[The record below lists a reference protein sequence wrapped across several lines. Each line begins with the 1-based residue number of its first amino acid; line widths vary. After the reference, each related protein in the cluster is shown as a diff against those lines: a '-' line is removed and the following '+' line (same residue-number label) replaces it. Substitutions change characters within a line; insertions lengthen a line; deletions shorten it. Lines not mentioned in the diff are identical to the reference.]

1 MVNSKDIEQR
11 SPEWFNAR
19 KNMITGSQ
27 CGAILG
33 HNPYKKPA
41 EVMRDMVRAYH
52 GLPSSFTGN
61 VATEW
66 GTANEQSAINQYEM
80 FHGAV
85 PVTETGFHIHPEHD
99 WLGSSPDG
107 LLGDTGVIEIKA
119 PYGQRDKNPPV
130 FKTLA
135 EQPHYE
141 AQVQIEMFTTG
152 RDWANFF
159 QWAPFGDKI
168 ETIELNQTWLADNI
182 PKLKAFHESFLI
194 ERELPNAT
202 RYLEDAHLEQ
212 TDQTITDLVTRYSS
226 VSAQAKELEVIK
238 KDLLAEITERCGERD
253 SSINGHKL
261 TKVERKG
268 SVNYKDIPELKGVDL
283 ESYRKASSSFWKLS

>member
-11 SPEWFNAR
+11 TPEWFNAR

-33 HNPYKKPA
+33 HNPYKKPS

-85 PVTETGFHIHPEHD
+85 PVTETGFHIHPEHE
-99 WLGSSPDG
+99 WLGASPDG
-107 LLGDTGVIEIKA
+107 LLGDTGAFEAKC

-130 FKTLA
+130 FKSLA
-135 EQPHYE
+135 EQPHYYD
-141 AQVQIEMFTTG
+141 QTQTEMYCAEREWVDFY
-152 RDWANFF
+152 
-159 QWAPFGDKI
+159 QWAPHGDKL
-168 ETIELNQTWLADNI
+168 ETIDLSQLWIAENI

-194 ERELPNAT
+194 ERELPNAI
-202 RYLEDAHLEQ
+202 RYLEDTHLEQ
-212 TDQTITDLVTRYSS
+212 TDQTITDLVDRYSE
-226 VSAQAKELEVIK
+226 VSDQIKELDVIK
-238 KDLLAEITERCGERD
+238 KDLLAEIAERCGGRQSE
-253 SSINGHKL
+253 INGHKL
-261 TKVERKG
+261 TKVEKKG
-268 SVNYKDIPELKGVDL
+268 NVEYKKVPQLKGVDL
-283 ESYRKASSSFWKLS
+283 EKYRKAGTSYWKLS